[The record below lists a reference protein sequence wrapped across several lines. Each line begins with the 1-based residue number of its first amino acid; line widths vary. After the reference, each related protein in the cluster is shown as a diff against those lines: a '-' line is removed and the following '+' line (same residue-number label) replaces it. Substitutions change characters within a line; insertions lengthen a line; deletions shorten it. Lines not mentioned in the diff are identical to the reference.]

1 MKSLMIAA
9 GLLIVGAT
17 AASAQ
22 YAPAP
27 WSRGN
32 HPYAERHHATCQDK
46 AFRLHN
52 YERRSG
58 RDGHIDRRERMT
70 IEALRRDL
78 DRSCGRFRHR
88 G

>member
-9 GLLIVGAT
+9 GLIVAGAT

-22 YAPAP
+22 FASPP
-27 WSRGN
+27 WARAE
-32 HPYAERHHATCQDK
+32 HPYAERHHASCQEK

-52 YERRSG
+52 YERRAA

-70 IEALRRDL
+70 IEALRHDL
-78 DRSCGRFRHR
+78 DRTCGRFRYR